1 MSCRSQS
8 SPSKYAQ
15 AEAEQ
20 HQSRVFLTVQWLQRK
35 QRQIFDDQ
43 VLSQLSLSL
52 LPDRFL
58 IFTA

>member
-1 MSCRSQS
+1 MMSCRSQS

-43 VLSQLSLSL
+43 VLS
-52 LPDRFL
+52 
-58 IFTA
+58 